1 VLLTALALAGATLA
15 SEVTIVGISDYHAHA
30 VPFRSEGRA
39 GQGGIA
45 RAVTFL
51 KRAKA
56 EGALVF
62 SGGDTLNAGTPTWS
76 DEYPCVE
83 WPWLNGLV
91 DAMALGNHELDYGA
105 EAFERCRAS
114 AAYPVLAAN
123 LVGADGRPLLT
134 AGGRT
139 WLVRT
144 AGGRRIGAFAVAGPD
159 LARLIKAKDLPA
171 GARFTDPV
179 AAAREVVRA
188 LRDEEKVDAV
198 VLIGHQHRADDEALA
213 RAVPGIDLVLGTHSH
228 LAVDLQRIEGTS
240 TWYVSPFQYLAY
252 ASRVKLRFEDGRLA
266 GVSGGL
272 VAMDQTVPPDPEIEG
287 RVADLQRRLVQKHA
301 ARFAP
306 FASLGVELAD
316 TAISASET
324 ILGNWATEAL
334 RRAARSHAFLSTSSS
349 FRATLGPGPVSAED
363 FFAAFPYPNRVTTA
377 TLTGR
382 QVAELV
388 ALVEARRG
396 SDAFSQ
402 QSGLRWRGTA
412 VEVLRDPAKP
422 EAGYEPLDPARA
434 YRIATTDFQAFVLP
448 GYRELFAG
456 APDLARTEI
465 DVHATLRTAL
475 ERGELSGAV
484 RDGRSGGAR

>member
-1 VLLTALALAGATLA
+1 VLLAALALAGATLA
-15 SEVTIVGISDYHAHA
+15 PEVTIVGISDYHAHA

-39 GQGGIA
+39 AQGGIA

-76 DEYPCVE
+76 DEYRCIE

-91 DAMALGNHELDYGA
+91 DAMALGNHELDYGP
-105 EAFERCRAS
+105 EAFERCRAG

-123 LVGADGRPLLT
+123 LLGADGQPLLT
-134 AGGRT
+134 NGGRSYV
-139 WLVRT
+139 VRT
-144 AGGRRIGAFAVAGPD
+144 VGGRRIGAFAVAGPD
-159 LARLIKAKDLPA
+159 FARLVKARDLPP
-171 GARFTDPV
+171 GARFTDAV
-179 AAAREVVRA
+179 GAAREVVRA
-188 LRDEEKVDAV
+188 LRVEEKVDAV

-228 LAVDLQRIEGTS
+228 LAVELHRIEGTS
-240 TWYVSPFQYLAY
+240 TWYVSPFQYLTY
-252 ASRVKLRFEDGRLA
+252 ASRVTLRFEGGRLA

-272 VAMDQTVPPDPEIEG
+272 VAMDDAMPQDPEIQA
-287 RVADLQRRLVQKHA
+287 RVADLQRRLVEKHP

-306 FASLGVELAD
+306 FAELATELAD
-316 TAISASET
+316 TAISAGET
-324 ILGNWATEAL
+324 TIGNWATEAL
-334 RRAARSHAFLSTSSS
+334 RRAAGSHVFLSTSSS

-363 FFAAFPYPNRVTTA
+363 FHAAFPYPNRVTTA
-377 TLTGR
+377 TLGGR

-402 QSGLRWRGTA
+402 QSGLRWKGTA
-412 VEVLRDPAKP
+412 VEILRDPANP
-422 EAGYEPLDPARA
+422 AAGHEPLDPMRS
-434 YRIATTDFQAFVLP
+434 YRVATTDFQAFVLD
-448 GYRELFAG
+448 GYRQLFAG
-456 APDLARTEI
+456 APDLAKTDL
-465 DVHATLRTAL
+465 DVHAVLRKAL

-484 RDGRSGGAR
+484 LDGRSGGVP